1 MTGLGHQIGIQ
12 RNKKGLM
19 KHFFIYLSIIL
30 LMGCSNED
38 PPQFEFS
45 DRQIE
50 IIEEHTSGFPDN
62 TQLSISII
70 ENLNT
75 NFYGIIVKDDG
86 LKYIENKDSV
96 FEIGSLTKL
105 FTSAMLADLLLDEK
119 IDLDDEIDPY
129 LPFKLHEIEQKY
141 DAITFRTL
149 ANHTSGLPRMPDN
162 YAYYPESSHDARAY
176 SLETLQEYLE
186 SDLELISNPG
196 EDYIYSNLGYG
207 ILGYLVSLF
216 TKRDYEKLLQ
226 KVICRP
232 YRMYNTTTEINKIR
246 SLLVSG
252 KDKNGNTI
260 DNYDLGILSP
270 SGGAFSN
277 ISDLTNFIQTN
288 FNEDALLTLQR
299 EETYGWG
306 NFGVALGWHILKI
319 GGSNCEWYF
328 HSGGMEGYRSSV
340 YMDAR
345 SKRAVIVLSNVS
357 TFHPNSNNIDQLAY
371 DLLKNEYMGDE
382 NNDHCIAP
390 FIELAIEKGWGAN
403 KRDSLEL
410 MRFPDH
416 SIYGVWRQVNKN
428 RHITRTF
435 FPDNKVQTNFQG
447 DDQIDVW
454 GFYNLDQDRII
465 FNDIGGA
472 ACVPEGLYTFTIRN
486 DTLSFQEIQ
495 DQCDGR
501 KTSLLNKWVR
511 QTNPEFSD
519 ASIISLKDN

>member
-1 MTGLGHQIGIQ
+1 
-12 RNKKGLM
+12 
-19 KHFFIYLSIIL
+19 
-30 LMGCSNED
+30 MGCSKEHSV
-38 PPQFEFS
+38 QVELS
-45 DRQIE
+45 DDQKE
-50 IIEEHTSGFPDN
+50 IIKEQTSKFPDN
-62 TQLSISII
+62 TQISLSLIDNSHAD
-70 ENLNT
+70 
-75 NFYGIIVKDDG
+75 FYGIKLIGDSVKYVD
-86 LKYIENKDSV
+86 NKDSV

-105 FTSAMLADLLLDEK
+105 FTSAMLANLLMDKK
-119 IDLDDEIDPY
+119 IKLDDEIDPY
-129 LPFKLHEIEQKY
+129 LPFKLKEIENTYYQ
-141 DAITFRTL
+141 ITFRNL

-196 EDYIYSNLGYG
+196 EDYTYSNLGYG
-207 ILGYLVSLF
+207 ILGYLLSTLN
-216 TKRDYEKLLQ
+216 KRDYEKLLQ
-226 KVICRP
+226 KLISRP
-232 YRMYNTTTEINKIR
+232 YNLKNTTTNINKIR

-277 ISDLTNFIQTN
+277 IGDLSRFIQAN
-288 FNEDALLTLQR
+288 FEEDPLLSLQR

-340 YMDAR
+340 YMDTR

-357 TFHPNSNNIDQLAY
+357 TFHPNGNNIDQLAY
-371 DLLKNEYMGDE
+371 DLLKNEYLGDE
-382 NNDHCIAP
+382 NSDHCIAP
-390 FIELAIEKGWGAN
+390 FIELAVEKGWGAH

-410 MRFPDH
+410 IQFPEN
-416 SIYGVWRQVNKN
+416 SLLGVWRQLSKN
-428 RHITRTF
+428 RNVTRTF

-447 DDQIDVW
+447 DKEIDVW
-454 GFYNLDQDRII
+454 GFYNVDHDMIV
-465 FNDIGGA
+465 FTDIGGA
-472 ACVPEGLYTFTIRN
+472 ACVPEGKYTYNIRN
-486 DTLSFQEIQ
+486 DTLRFQEIQ

-501 KTSLLNKWVR
+501 KISLLNDWVR
-511 QTNPEFSD
+511 KINTESSAAP
-519 ASIISLKDN
+519 IISLMEN